1 MKLTPSLSDMRALV
15 GQGNLCPIYA
25 EVLADLETPVSAFL
39 KVAREPW
46 SFLLES
52 VEGGQHIAR
61 YSFIGAEPYLTLRF
75 DQGIASAVQG
85 GYKQTL
91 PYTDPLGAALLPERL
106 PSGAPA
112 RPAALRRRRGRVL
125 QL

>member
-1 MKLTPSLSDMRALV
+1 MKLVPSLNDMRALV
-15 GQGNLCPIYA
+15 GRGNLCPLYA

-61 YSFIGAEPYLTLRF
+61 YSFIGAEPYMTLRF
-75 DQGIASAVQG
+75 DQ
-85 GYKQTL
+85 
-91 PYTDPLGAALLPERL
+91 
-106 PSGAPA
+106 
-112 RPAALRRRRGRVL
+112 
-125 QL
+125 